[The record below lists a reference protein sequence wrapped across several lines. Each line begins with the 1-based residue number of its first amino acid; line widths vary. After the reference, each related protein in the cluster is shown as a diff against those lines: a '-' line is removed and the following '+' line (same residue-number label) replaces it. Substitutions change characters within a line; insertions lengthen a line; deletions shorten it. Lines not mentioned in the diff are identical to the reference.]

1 VVIKGGKATYIGLH
15 SLRHF
20 YLSWYIKRK
29 EEGGLG
35 LPLKVVQHRLRHSTI
50 QMTADIYG
58 HLFPSGRRRC

>member
-1 VVIKGGKATYIGLH
+1 MVIKSRKATYIGLH

-20 YLSWYIKRK
+20 YVSWYIKRK
-29 EEGGLG
+29 EGGLG